1 MGVMAMGLNA
11 TFNNITVISWRSFLF
26 VEETR
31 VPGENHKSLT
41 KLYHM
46 MLHRVQLAMNGI

>member
-1 MGVMAMGLNA
+1 MGVMAMVLNA

-26 VEETR
+26 VEET
-31 VPGENHKSLT
+31 GENHKSLT
-41 KLYHM
+41 KLYHI